1 MAGSQVNKDGVRR
14 PGVSHS
20 LERPP
25 SQSPR
30 YLRGR
35 PTGPASCCSGFEQVH
50 RAAGHAGGSAYR
62 ERVVASPSPSRSESL
77 RLTVTRRRGHAKAKA
92 SSRGTRQT
100 TRPVTL
106 HAHPVRSAPREH
118 PSGGATSGACRPWPW
133 RRRCPMYP
141 RTARRGQLCGGE
153 ELRDHGRDALRRARP
168 PGNRLLLPAHPAV
181 ATTGAGDGGAH
192 YPRSARRGQL
202 CGGEGV
208 PGIGKAQALPRTA
221 RSRPSC
227 PLQLVTIKRV
237 QKTSLHNRSSWVA
250 STSLSGAEDVA
261 P

>member
-1 MAGSQVNKDGVRR
+1 
-14 PGVSHS
+14 
-20 LERPP
+20 
-25 SQSPR
+25 
-30 YLRGR
+30 
-35 PTGPASCCSGFEQVH
+35 
-50 RAAGHAGGSAYR
+50 
-62 ERVVASPSPSRSESL
+62 
-77 RLTVTRRRGHAKAKA
+77 
-92 SSRGTRQT
+92 
-100 TRPVTL
+100 
-106 HAHPVRSAPREH
+106 
-118 PSGGATSGACRPWPW
+118 
-133 RRRCPMYP
+133 MYP

-237 QKTSLHNRSSWVA
+237 QKTTLHNRSSWVA
-250 STSLSGAEDVA
+250 STSLSEDIVTCLPRKYRCADGCDTWHPGRYEFWEWCKSEHTIGFVA
-261 P
+261 SQLLRTAPKISS

>member
-1 MAGSQVNKDGVRR
+1 
-14 PGVSHS
+14 
-20 LERPP
+20 
-25 SQSPR
+25 
-30 YLRGR
+30 
-35 PTGPASCCSGFEQVH
+35 
-50 RAAGHAGGSAYR
+50 
-62 ERVVASPSPSRSESL
+62 
-77 RLTVTRRRGHAKAKA
+77 
-92 SSRGTRQT
+92 
-100 TRPVTL
+100 
-106 HAHPVRSAPREH
+106 
-118 PSGGATSGACRPWPW
+118 
-133 RRRCPMYP
+133 MYP

-237 QKTSLHNRSSWVA
+237 QKTTLHNRSSWVA
-250 STSLSGAEDVA
+250 STSLSCVSRTEGVLKINRGSMRGSCSRTGFLRTGGSGGAWGAGRRRRRPKE
-261 P
+261 

>member
-1 MAGSQVNKDGVRR
+1 
-14 PGVSHS
+14 
-20 LERPP
+20 
-25 SQSPR
+25 
-30 YLRGR
+30 
-35 PTGPASCCSGFEQVH
+35 
-50 RAAGHAGGSAYR
+50 
-62 ERVVASPSPSRSESL
+62 
-77 RLTVTRRRGHAKAKA
+77 
-92 SSRGTRQT
+92 
-100 TRPVTL
+100 
-106 HAHPVRSAPREH
+106 
-118 PSGGATSGACRPWPW
+118 
-133 RRRCPMYP
+133 MYP

-227 PLQLVTIKRV
+227 PLQAVTIIRV
-237 QKTSLHNRSSWVA
+237 QKTTLHNRSSWVA
-250 STSLSGAEDVA
+250 STPFSEKSVFASPRSLHPCALVLGWNRKMKVTAFVNSRDKSRRRQGLA
-261 P
+261 